1 MLKIFDNNN
10 GHNVVLSK
18 HKDGKYYYGTY
29 KTEEYGKVINC
40 HCDEIDKETFE
51 ALIDLY
57 KLSGYTLIAEE
68 RG

>member
-18 HKDGKYYYGTY
+18 HKDGKYYYGIY
-29 KTEEYGKVINC
+29 KNEEGIIYC
-40 HCDEIDKETFE
+40 HCDEINKETFE
-51 ALIDLY
+51 RLIDLY
-57 KLSGYTLIAEE
+57 KLSGYTLIGEE

>member
-1 MLKIFDNNN
+1 MLKIFCNNN

-29 KTEEYGKVINC
+29 KNEEGIIYC

-51 ALIDLY
+51 YLIDVY
-57 KLSGYTLIAEE
+57 NYFNYDLIAEE